1 MLRVPE
7 NCAVVKSLLH
17 VSNFLSEKTTLGAST
32 AMMTYIVKDYF
43 LVTTICL
50 MIHNGYWLVQ
60 AIKLRQKRIPA
71 MIQILCWYIY
81 DVRSKLLKTNQMGE
95 NDQEELKLS

>member
-32 AMMTYIVKDYF
+32 AMMNYIVKDYF
-43 LVTTICL
+43 LVTTISL
-50 MIHNGYWLVQ
+50 MIHNGY
-60 AIKLRQKRIPA
+60 
-71 MIQILCWYIY
+71 
-81 DVRSKLLKTNQMGE
+81 
-95 NDQEELKLS
+95 